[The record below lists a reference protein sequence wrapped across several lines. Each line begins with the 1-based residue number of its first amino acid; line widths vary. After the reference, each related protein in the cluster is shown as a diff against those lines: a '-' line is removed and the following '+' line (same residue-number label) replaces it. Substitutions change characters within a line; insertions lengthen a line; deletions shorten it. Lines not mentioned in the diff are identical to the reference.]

1 MSLFFHSFFIHL
13 LHLKRN
19 FDVKYICQIWIVK
32 VNEDSNANVCYR
44 GKFPEQE
51 MYKPLRRAQ
60 MARWAH
66 KSVAEGVAFFKK
78 GQHEE
83 AFQCLGKAL
92 HIDEEN
98 VEAYVAKGAL

>member
-1 MSLFFHSFFIHL
+1 MY
-13 LHLKRN
+13 
-19 FDVKYICQIWIVK
+19 VCQIKNGK
-32 VNEDSNANVCYR
+32 VNENSNANIYCR
-44 GKFPEQE
+44 CKFPEQE